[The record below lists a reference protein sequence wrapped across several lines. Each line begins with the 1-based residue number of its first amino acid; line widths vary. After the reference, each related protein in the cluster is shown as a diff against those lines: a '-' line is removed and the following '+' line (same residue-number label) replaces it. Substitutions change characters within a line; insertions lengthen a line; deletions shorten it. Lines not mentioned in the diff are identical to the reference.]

1 MMAPAVMEPTPHPA
15 GVPGAAPSGVA
26 RRLGFV
32 FLGVFA
38 VAASAV
44 SVAVSLFE
52 PTTASFLVMA
62 AGGLVGFTGGL
73 AATVLRA
80 PRRAERVPAWAT
92 KRDRAVDDEYLAG
105 ELRWRWRKAVEGA
118 GISRM
123 VWTPSG
129 FSDSVPVVLRTQLRP
144 FPKLTVRLRQGQDLS
159 DIVAVEL
166 RLRVLMG
173 ANGIRIVPLAADV
186 VTIEL
191 W

>member
-1 MMAPAVMEPTPHPA
+1 MAPAVMEPTPRPA
-15 GVPGAAPSGVA
+15 GGPGPATSGVA
-26 RRLGFV
+26 RRRGLV

-44 SVAVSLFE
+44 TLAVTLFE
-52 PTTASFLVMA
+52 PTTSSFVVMA

-73 AATVLRA
+73 AAAVLRA
-80 PRRAERVPAWAT
+80 PRRTERVPTWAT
-92 KRDRAVDDEYLAG
+92 ERDRAVDDEYLAS
-105 ELRWRWRKAVEGA
+105 ELRWRWRKAIEGA

-144 FPKLTVRLRQGQDLS
+144 FTRLTVRLRQGQDLS
-159 DIVAVEL
+159 DIVAVER
-166 RLRVLMG
+166 RLRELMG
-173 ANGIRIVPLAADV
+173 ANGIHIAPLAADV

>member
-1 MMAPAVMEPTPHPA
+1 MAPDVMESTPRPA
-15 GVPGAAPSGVA
+15 GGPEVELSGVA
-26 RRLGFV
+26 RRVGFA

-44 SVAVSLFE
+44 TIAVTLFE
-52 PTTASFLVMA
+52 PTTASSFLVMA

-73 AATVLRA
+73 AAVALRA
-80 PRRAERVPAWAT
+80 PRRAERVPTSAT
-92 KRDRAVDDEYLAG
+92 ERDRAVDDEYLAG

-144 FPKLTVRLRQGQDLS
+144 FTRLTVRLRQGQDLS
-159 DIVAVEL
+159 DIVAVER
-166 RLRVLMG
+166 RLRELMG
-173 ANGIRIVPLAADV
+173 ANGIHIAPLAAGV

>member
-1 MMAPAVMEPTPHPA
+1 MEPTPRPA
-15 GVPGAAPSGVA
+15 GGPDVELGGVA
-26 RRLGFV
+26 RRAGFV

-44 SVAVSLFE
+44 TIALTLFE
-52 PTTASFLVMA
+52 PTTGSSFLVMA

-73 AATVLRA
+73 AAVVLRV
-80 PRRAERVPAWAT
+80 PRRTERVPTWAT
-92 KRDRAVDDEYLAG
+92 ERDRAVDDEYLAG

-144 FPKLTVRLRQGQDLS
+144 VTRLTVRLRQGQDLS
-159 DIVAVEL
+159 DIVAVER
-166 RLRVLMG
+166 RLRELMG
-173 ANGIRIVPLAADV
+173 ANGIHIAPLAAGV